1 MPIGRSI
8 PTDLVQAIEARENLF
23 KSDEKTPDSIKF
35 THGRSSFAVVRSLVK
50 VDDSYD
56 LAKSAVLSSGT
67 GITGRAGIDRESDK
81 NLSNS
86 EAAYYQS
93 EVYGFRPMPGITNIN
108 STVLGGYGAVR
119 KTTIGFKANSL
130 ADLNILSTV
139 YMHFGATLLVE
150 FGHTVYVSKDGE
162 IKNMTLGDLVNSKD
176 LYTSKPTLGKIRKL
190 IYDLSSDKNY
200 NYEGI
205 VGYVDNFDFS
215 FNEDGTYD
223 CSVSIKSHNG
233 VTDSLTVPS
242 VIDNI
247 SNFKTATEEGEP
259 EGDVARGCNNL
270 IDLVCS
276 GLEKYNKSQGKVNL
290 KTLFDDVGLSNFGQW
305 TSNYHAYVST
315 IPVEGPVAEN
325 EVSSDTT
332 ALVEGDQLI
341 FLPLRFWLAL
351 FNVYAMPRTDGSIEG
366 QLVRWSM
373 QSNSWRAYKFMYS
386 HNPGMVQLS
395 RKATG
400 TTAGYNVKGSR
411 PTGFISKAENY
422 RGADLLSVNESG
434 NTQILDIRVSNKLMR
449 RVNDNFIANNPKK
462 NDEIGLTDFVD
473 LLLDEIQKYMGN
485 INSFE
490 IATAPRPG
498 GDNGTLFSQLE
509 IYDKSIRPSKGAT
522 LNLSGLSTT
531 VTKVGIKS
539 NVSNNIQVAAMLGGA
554 GKKGGGGKTQA
565 GIELYNQLGEAA
577 SDALVG
583 QAFTNT
589 TPSVDSEG
597 EEPAADD
604 PQGKRDIRDI
614 IQELYDAWNAGEG
627 NQFEKILDSSQQY
640 AQSLVGGKALGRY
653 MPIPVD
659 VDIEML
665 GMGGFKN
672 LETFSLPDHLVTPRL
687 SSAKANFIIMG
698 VEHTLDSSDSMWKT
712 SITAKLKPN

>member
-8 PTDLVQAIEARENLF
+8 PNDLVQAIQARENLF
-23 KSDEKTPDSIKF
+23 KSEEKTPDSIKF

-50 VDDSYD
+50 INDSYD
-56 LAKSAVLSSGT
+56 LAKKAALT
-67 GITGRAGIDRESDK
+67 GGLAGGRSGIDREPGK
-81 NLSNS
+81 NLDLS
-86 EAAYYQS
+86 ESAYYQS

-108 STVLGGYGAVR
+108 SSVLGGYGAVR
-119 KTTIGFKANSL
+119 KTTIGFKANSVE
-130 ADLNILSTV
+130 DLDILNKV
-139 YMHFGATLLVE
+139 YMHFGATVVVE

-162 IKNMTLGDLVNSKD
+162 IKNMTFGDLVNSDD
-176 LYTSKPTLGKIRKL
+176 LYTAKPSLGKIRKL

-200 NYEGI
+200 SYEGI
-205 VGYVDNFDFS
+205 VGYVSNFDFS

-223 CSVSIKSHNG
+223 CSISLMSHNG
-233 VTDSLTVPS
+233 VTDSLSIPS

-259 EGDVARGCNNL
+259 EGDVPRGCNNL
-270 IDLVCS
+270 IDLICS
-276 GLEKYNKSQGKVNL
+276 GIEKYNKKQGKVNC
-290 KTLFDDVGLSNFGQW
+290 KELFNDVGLTDLGDW
-305 TSNYHAYVST
+305 TKYYDAYIST
-315 IPVEGPVAEN
+315 VPVEGPVTEEQDEAGN
-325 EVSSDTT
+325 TV
-332 ALVEGDQLI
+332 VEGNQLA

-351 FNVYAMPRTDGSIEG
+351 FNVYAMPRTDGGQEG

-373 QSNSWRAYKFMYS
+373 QSNNWRGYKFMYS

-395 RKATG
+395 RRATG
-400 TTAGYNVKGSR
+400 VTAGFNVSSER
-411 PTGFISKAENY
+411 PGGFVSKKVNY
-422 RGADLLSVNESG
+422 RGGDLVNVNEP
-434 NTQILDIRVSNKLMR
+434 NNRQILDIRVSTALLKK
-449 RVNDNFIANNPKK
+449 VNSNFIGNNPKK
-462 NDEIGLTDFVD
+462 NDEVGLTDFVD

-498 GDNGTLFSQLE
+498 GDNENLFEQLE
-509 IYDKSIRPSKGAT
+509 IYDKSGASSKGAL
-522 LNLSGLSTT
+522 LNLTGLSTT

-539 NVSNNIQVAAMLGGA
+539 NISNNIQVAAMMGGA

-565 GIELYNQLGEAA
+565 GIELYNQLGEEA
-577 SDALVG
+577 SDALIG
-583 QAFTNT
+583 QAFTNP
-589 TPSVDSEG
+589 TPTAESEG
-597 EEPAADD
+597 EEAAADD
-604 PQGKRDIRDI
+604 PQGKKDIRDI

-665 GMGGFKN
+665 GIGGFKN
-672 LETFSLPDHLVTPRL
+672 LETFTLPEHLVPPRFGN
-687 SSAKANFIIMG
+687 SNFIIMG
-698 VEHTLDSSDSMWKT
+698 VEHNLDVSDSTWKT